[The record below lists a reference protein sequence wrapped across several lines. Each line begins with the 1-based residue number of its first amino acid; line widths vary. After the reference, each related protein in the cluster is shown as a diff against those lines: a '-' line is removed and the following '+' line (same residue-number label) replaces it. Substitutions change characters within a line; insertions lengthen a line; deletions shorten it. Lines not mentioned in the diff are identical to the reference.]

1 MKHILLE
8 YRTLLEAS
16 LSEIV
21 QDWTTSNN
29 LYSLI
34 NPIVSQG
41 YHKATITDLELPLD
55 KYISIEEYLDNFVDW
70 VYEISEQ
77 DPLPAELQ
85 GDISINKLFD
95 YYIHS
100 DEYFDTLKDL
110 INDPSVMEDVRAMQG
125 SENIDSEV

>member
-34 NPIVSQG
+34 SPIVSQG
-41 YHKATITDLELPLD
+41 
-55 KYISIEEYLDNFVDW
+55 
-70 VYEISEQ
+70 
-77 DPLPAELQ
+77 
-85 GDISINKLFD
+85 
-95 YYIHS
+95 
-100 DEYFDTLKDL
+100 
-110 INDPSVMEDVRAMQG
+110 
-125 SENIDSEV
+125 

>member
-1 MKHILLE
+1 M
-8 YRTLLEAS
+8 
-16 LSEIV
+16 
-21 QDWTTSNN
+21 
-29 LYSLI
+29 
-34 NPIVSQG
+34 
-41 YHKATITDLELPLD
+41 
-55 KYISIEEYLDNFVDW
+55 DW

-85 GDISINKLFD
+85 GDININKLFN

>member
-34 NPIVSQG
+34 SPIVAQG

>member
-34 NPIVSQG
+34 SPIVSQG

-55 KYISIEEYLDNFVDW
+55 NYISIEEYLDNFVDW

>member
-34 NPIVSQG
+34 SPIVSRG

>member
-8 YRTLLEAS
+8 YHTLLEAS

-34 NPIVSQG
+34 SPIVSQG

-55 KYISIEEYLDNFVDW
+55 KYMSIEEYLDNFVDW

>member
-34 NPIVSQG
+34 SPIVSHG